1 MDDAVASDNERGI
14 GHGGVQVDVKV
25 GLEIYEDD
33 VVPH

>member
-1 MDDAVASDNERGI
+1 MDDAVASDNERAI

-25 GLEIYEDD
+25 GLEMYEDD